1 MPDSDIIQIQR
12 DLIAEFA
19 VFDNWLDRYQYLID
33 IGRQLPPFPDRWKT
47 EANRVHGCQAQV
59 WLHCRESGGR
69 LLIQAISDAAIVSGL
84 IALLIRVYSNQPP
97 KEVLDAPLIFIKELG
112 LETHLSPTRS
122 NGLHVMLNT
131 IMQSAA
137 GLSGVTRRALTS
149 GP

>member
-1 MPDSDIIQIQR
+1 MSDPDIMRIQR

-19 VFDNWLDRYQYLID
+19 VFDNWIDRYQYLID
-33 IGRQLPPFPDRWKT
+33 LGRQLPPFSDSWKI

-59 WLHCRESGGR
+59 WLQCRESGGQ
-69 LLIQAISDAAIVSGL
+69 LVIQAISDAAIVSGL

-97 KEVLDAPLIFIKELG
+97 KEVLDTPQIFIKELG
-112 LETHLSPTRS
+112 LEAHLSPTRS

-137 GLSGVTRRALTS
+137 GL
-149 GP
+149 

>member
-1 MPDSDIIQIQR
+1 MSNPDILQIQR

-19 VFDNWLDRYQYLID
+19 VFDNWIDRYHYLID
-33 IGRQLPPFPDRWKT
+33 LGRQLPPFPDSRKT
-47 EANRVHGCQAQV
+47 DANRVHGCQAQV

-69 LLIQAISDAAIVSGL
+69 LVIQAISDAAIVSGL

-97 KEVLDAPLIFIKELG
+97 QQVLETPPIFIEELG
-112 LETHLSPTRS
+112 LGAHLSPTRS

-137 GLSGVTRRALTS
+137 AA
-149 GP
+149 

>member
-1 MPDSDIIQIQR
+1 MSNAAIMRIQR

-19 VFDNWLDRYQYLID
+19 IFDNWIDRYQYLID
-33 IGRQLPPFPDRWKT
+33 LGRQLPPFPDSRKT
-47 EANRVHGCQAQV
+47 DANRVHGCQAQV

-69 LLIQAISDAAIVSGL
+69 LVIQAISDAAIVSGL

-97 KEVLDAPLIFIKELG
+97 QQVLETPPIFIEELG
-112 LETHLSPTRS
+112 LGAHLSPTRS

-137 GLSGVTRRALTS
+137 AA
-149 GP
+149 